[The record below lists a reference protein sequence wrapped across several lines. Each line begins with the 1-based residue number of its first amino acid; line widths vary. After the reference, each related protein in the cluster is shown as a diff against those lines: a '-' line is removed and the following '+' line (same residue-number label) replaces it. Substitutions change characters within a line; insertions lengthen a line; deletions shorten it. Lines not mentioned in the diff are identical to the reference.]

1 MVAQGVKSYRASQF
15 LLPLP
20 RRPSVPGGHTFL
32 TFSILH
38 TSFGIS
44 SGEEDYTHGIIWR
57 RRACPPPGIGR
68 RQGHRRPAN
77 QEVRDMTLTAWIT
90 ALAMVSTVTLTGVA
104 FAQQPTAQPQ
114 TPDPVQER
122 GTGVSMT
129 NPYGSDG
136 KPITTSNLPIVERP
150 TGTSLTVP
158 YSADGKPFTQSTNL
172 GQR

>member
-1 MVAQGVKSYRASQF
+1 
-15 LLPLP
+15 
-20 RRPSVPGGHTFL
+20 
-32 TFSILH
+32 
-38 TSFGIS
+38 
-44 SGEEDYTHGIIWR
+44 
-57 RRACPPPGIGR
+57 
-68 RQGHRRPAN
+68 
-77 QEVRDMTLTAWIT
+77 MTLTAWIT

-114 TPDPVQER
+114 TPDQVQER

-129 NPYGSDG
+129 NPYSPDG

-158 YSADGKPFTQSTNL
+158 YTADGKPFTQSTNL

>member
-1 MVAQGVKSYRASQF
+1 
-15 LLPLP
+15 
-20 RRPSVPGGHTFL
+20 
-32 TFSILH
+32 
-38 TSFGIS
+38 
-44 SGEEDYTHGIIWR
+44 
-57 RRACPPPGIGR
+57 
-68 RQGHRRPAN
+68 
-77 QEVRDMTLTAWIT
+77 MTLTAWIT

-129 NPYGSDG
+129 NPYAPDG